1 MFQQSAKSRQ
11 LICTQKMILPN
22 RLSPKAP
29 MRFRA
34 MTAQIHPVVYR
45 RLSSPEMPE
54 LWLILKPLLAVSIN
68 KKGAPIRANMPSV
81 LLFMMVGFKLVKVLI
96 AETKIVTTGAQ
107 VKAMVIEMRWKRFKA
122 SEAMPEG

>member
-1 MFQQSAKSRQ
+1 M
-11 LICTQKMILPN
+11 
-22 RLSPKAP
+22 RL
-29 MRFRA
+29 RA
-34 MTAQIHPVVYR
+34 MTAQIHPEVYR

-81 LLFMMVGFKLVKVLI
+81 LLFMMVGFKLVNVLI